1 MKVSDRR
8 VAWEAYNVRPLL
20 KGFAVVYMQESL
32 LRYRQN
38 LPLNVKVKMTERR
51 ITDWYDYF
59 NGNVYLSFSGG
70 KDSTVLLHIARR
82 IGLDIPVVFLD
93 TWMEFPQVRQFV
105 KEHENIITIKP
116 DKSLKQIIDDDGWCF
131 PSKDVAEMIDGVR
144 RDKKWAIKK
153 INGLDKNGNKS
164 EFRQQYKKRR
174 IIVDAPIKISH
185 RCCLDMKEI
194 PVAKYEKETGNKP
207 ILALMAEESQRRKE
221 AYLRTVCNGFN
232 SQRPVSKSMG
242 FWTGQDVLNY
252 IKMNNIKIAEL
263 YGKIIPCDGH
273 KKLLKTNCKLCC
285 SGMSRTGCMF
295 CPVGLH
301 LNKDRLK
308 LVKHFNSKLYDYIM
322 EELNMKQLVDFI
334 NNNF

>member
-38 LPLNVKVKMTERR
+38 LPLDIKVKMTERR
-51 ITDWYDYF
+51 IADWYNYF
-59 NGNVYLSFSGG
+59 GGEVYLSFSGG

-105 KEHENIITIKP
+105 KEHENTITIKP

-164 EFRQQYKKRR
+164 EFRQQYKKWK
-174 IIVDAPIKISH
+174 ILVDAPIKISH

-221 AYLRTVCNGFN
+221 SYLRTGCNGFN
-232 SQRPVSKSMG
+232 SQRPVSKPMG

>member
-38 LPLNVKVKMTERR
+38 LPLDIKVKMTERR
-51 ITDWYDYF
+51 IADWYNYF
-59 NGNVYLSFSGG
+59 GGEVYLSFSGG

-164 EFRQQYKKRR
+164 EFRQQYKKWR
-174 IIVDAPIKISH
+174 ILVDAPIKISH

-194 PVAKYEKETGNKP
+194 PVAKYEKET
-207 ILALMAEESQRRKE
+207 
-221 AYLRTVCNGFN
+221 
-232 SQRPVSKSMG
+232 
-242 FWTGQDVLNY
+242 
-252 IKMNNIKIAEL
+252 
-263 YGKIIPCDGH
+263 
-273 KKLLKTNCKLCC
+273 
-285 SGMSRTGCMF
+285 
-295 CPVGLH
+295 
-301 LNKDRLK
+301 
-308 LVKHFNSKLYDYIM
+308 
-322 EELNMKQLVDFI
+322 
-334 NNNF
+334 

>member
-38 LPLNVKVKMTERR
+38 LPLDIKVKMTERR
-51 ITDWYDYF
+51 IADWYNYF
-59 NGNVYLSFSGG
+59 GGEVYLSFSGG

-164 EFRQQYKKRR
+164 EFRQQYKKWR
-174 IIVDAPIKISH
+174 ILVDAPIKISH

-221 AYLRTVCNGFN
+221 AYLRTGCNGFN
-232 SQRPVSKSMG
+232 SQRPVSKPMG
-242 FWTGQDVLNY
+242 FWTEQDVLQY
-252 IKMNNIKIAEL
+252 IKLNNIKIAEP
-263 YGKIIPCDGH
+263 YGKIISCDGH
-273 KKLLKTNCKLCC
+273 KKLFKTNCKLCC

-322 EELNMKQLVDFI
+322 EELDMKKLVDFI